1 MKYIRSFLQK
11 IQEGA
16 YINPE
21 NFDEVILT
29 FSNLKKN
36 DAQYNNEV
44 LVTLVD
50 NRGKKASNYILDKY
64 FALLLASDNIGG
76 SSASNIKELDH
87 VGRPKATMDLLKAG
101 KIKGGQDTINDFLG
115 EAIPKIGD
123 MKYITYV
130 CSLDSTGPLVK
141 MMENFFIEKYR
152 SIPVD
157 LKKAIFTQI
166 SDIFKLETL
175 IDELIAS
182 EKKIKDDYKEKL
194 KLYKDQEKI
203 ISNLEYRGVKM
214 ASSQKKYEEPFF
226 DASLF
231 TEKLAKNHTSILN
244 KFLSAIEESLD
255 ILSTDYS
262 VYKKYNDLK
271 KQVISNIISIYLNY
285 CNCDNPLSNS
295 VKSNEIYD
303 LIKVALDK
311 FLNTLQIQPNYKLRT
326 SGTAIGASMRKIFK
340 DKYQYDVSFEEAVL
354 DCIMNNKKML
364 IIDDNINTGTDF
376 RTIDKKIQDIFEQAK
391 LPISKKI
398 ELIKNIKMF
407 VLYDMGSKV
416 KMKLNSKEITSVSTD
431 PADVTD
437 FKISIL
443 NKRSRIPSKVNMS
456 YIINTSKQTPSPSM
470 PIMKLKIDN
479 NGVIQEI
486 DYDYSKTKMSKVSQ
500 YDKNADPKNW
510 KFPFEVGD
518 TIFNEDATLTDNFKG
533 WAKNIGI
540 WINGEKFDK
549 KSKN

>member
-431 PADVTD
+431 PDDVTD